1 MKNSN
6 IVIRVMVLLLS
17 ISILSTGCHSYYEVS
32 KDDYGNLEKLNDI
45 KIVYKNGKEFIVEK
59 DDTTNVKIVGDSL
72 VVSQGTEKK
81 LIGMNEIDKIRESK
95 FDYGGTITTT
105 ILTVAF
111 FIELILSQDP
121 FKT

>member
-111 FIELILSQDP
+111 FIVLILLQDP